1 MEVNKLEL
9 INVSKTY
16 TGGYSAI
23 ASASFSLTKGDRLT
37 IIGDSLSGKSS
48 LAKLI
53 AGLEK
58 VSSGEIL
65 YDGASGLLPDKLNIG
80 YLTDMHM
87 KRSASVYSIVEYP
100 LKLRGQTNTYE
111 AVNKA
116 LELFGIINLARLKV
130 KDISPIQ
137 VRLVALA
144 RLFAVERDLY
154 ILDNPLGD
162 LPLINRN
169 VLVNDI
175 KVALNKID
183 GSVIFFTDSVQEA
196 ERLGAMKNALLS
208 YGVLSDIAPL
218 YKLRECPMSIA
229 EAKLISDG
237 AINEIQIKTD
247 SIAVADDFANT
258 LLKVETIGEF
268 SNVTAALYYD
278 DFIVGEGEFAGKV
291 ISIESSLDGYVLTVL
306 FGETEIKLLSKR
318 ECFIGDNLA
327 FGIKKGAIKLFDGL
341 SEQSILK

>member
-1 MEVNKLEL
+1 MNKLEL

-16 TGGYSAI
+16 TGGYGAI

-37 IIGDSLSGKSS
+37 VIGDSLSGKTT

-65 YDGASGLLPDKLNIG
+65 YDSTNRLSPDKLNIG
-80 YLTDMHM
+80 YLTDTHM

-100 LKLRGQTNTYE
+100 LKLRGVIDARE
-111 AVNKA
+111 AVSKA
-116 LELFGIINLARLKV
+116 LELFGIANLARLKI

-137 VRLVALA
+137 MRLVALA
-144 RLFAVERDLY
+144 RLFVVERDLY

-162 LPLINRN
+162 LPLNNRN
-169 VLVNDI
+169 VLINDI
-175 KVALNKID
+175 KTALMNID

-196 ERLGAMKNALLS
+196 ARLGAMKNAILS

-218 YKLRECPMSIA
+218 YKLKRCPMSIA
-229 EAKLISDG
+229 EASLISEG
-237 AINEIQIKTD
+237 LLNIIQIKTD
-247 SIAVADDFANT
+247 NVTLDDDLTNA
-258 LLKVETIGEF
+258 LLKLETIGEF
-268 SNVTAALYYD
+268 SNVTAVLYYD

-291 ISIESSLDGYVLTVL
+291 ISIDSCLDGFILTVL
-306 FGETEIKLLSKR
+306 SSATELKLLSKR
-318 ECFIGDNLA
+318 DYNVGDMLT
-327 FGIKKGAIKLFDGL
+327 FGIKKGAIKLIDGL

>member
-1 MEVNKLEL
+1 MNKLEL

-16 TGGYSAI
+16 TGGYGAI

-37 IIGDSLSGKSS
+37 VIGDSLSGKTT

-58 VSSGEIL
+58 LSSGEIL
-65 YDGASGLLPDKLNIG
+65 YDGTSRLSPDKLNIG
-80 YLTDMHM
+80 YLTDTHM

-100 LKLRGQTNTYE
+100 LKLRGVVDARE
-111 AVNKA
+111 AVSKT
-116 LELFGIINLARLKV
+116 LELFGIANLARLKI

-137 VRLVALA
+137 MRLVALA
-144 RLFAVERDLY
+144 RLFVVERDLY

-162 LPLINRN
+162 LPLNNRN
-169 VLVNDI
+169 VLINDV
-175 KVALNKID
+175 KSALMNIG

-196 ERLGAMKNALLS
+196 ERLGAMKNAILS

-218 YKLRECPMSIA
+218 YKLKMCPMSIA

-237 AINEIQIKTD
+237 ALNEMQIKTD
-247 SIAVADDFANT
+247 NIALADDFANT

-268 SNVTAALYYD
+268 SNVTAVLYYD

-291 ISIESSLDGYVLTVL
+291 ISIDSSLDGFVLTVL
-306 FGETEIKLLSKR
+306 SGTTELKLLSK
-318 ECFIGDNLA
+318 IDYNVGDRLT
-327 FGIKKGAIKLFDGL
+327 FGIKKGAIKLYDGL